1 MNVLIVEDEIII
13 AAELSLLL
21 QDMGYN
27 VSGMAIN
34 YTSGIKLLQEK
45 MPDLA
50 IIDINLGGSKTGID
64 LGHFINENNNIPFI
78 YLTSNS
84 DKETVDT
91 ALESKPHSYLLKP
104 FNKIEIYTSISLAL
118 QYKSTG
124 KKLGEN
130 TNEQNLVINEAIFI
144 KQKELFVKVELKEII
159 CFKSDKNY
167 IEVITKDKQ
176 YIIRST
182 LANLLSEL
190 PNNMFVKVHK
200 SYIVNLK
207 KMVAINHEIVII
219 DELEIPLTE
228 TYRKGLLQG
237 LKTYS

>member
-27 VSGMAIN
+27 VCGMAIN
-34 YTSGIKLLQEK
+34 YTSGVKLLQEK
-45 MPDLA
+45 KVDLA

-64 LGHFINENNNIPFI
+64 LGLYINENNNIPFI
-78 YLTSNS
+78 YLTSNV

-91 ALESKPHSYLLKP
+91 ALETRPHSYLLKP
-104 FNKIEIYTSISLAL
+104 FNKMEIYTSISLAL

-124 KKLGEN
+124 KQMQES
-130 TNEQNLVINEAIFI
+130 TDESNLILNDAIFI
-144 KQKELFVKVELKEII
+144 KNKELFIKVELNEIMF
-159 CFKSDKNY
+159 FKSDKNY
-167 IEVITKDKQ
+167 IEVVTLDKT

-182 LANLLSEL
+182 LANLLNEL
-190 PNNMFVKVHK
+190 PKKTFVKVHK

-207 KMVAINHEIVII
+207 KVSAINHEFIIV
-219 DELEIPLTE
+219 DKTNVPLSE
-228 TYRKGLLQG
+228 TYRKSLLDS

>member
-1 MNVLIVEDEIII
+1 MNVLIIEDEIII

-27 VSGMAIN
+27 VCGMAIN
-34 YTSGIKLLQEK
+34 YTSGVKILQEK

-50 IIDINLGGSKTGID
+50 IIDINLGGSKSGID

-78 YLTSNS
+78 YLTSNI

-91 ALESKPHSYLLKP
+91 ALETKPHSYLLKP

-124 KKLGEN
+124 KKLEED
-130 TNEQNLVINEAIFI
+130 TNEQNLIINDAIFV
-144 KQKELFVKVELKEII
+144 KQKELFIKVELKDII
-159 CFKSDKNY
+159 YFKSDKNY
-167 IEVITKDKQ
+167 IEVITSNKTH
-176 YIIRST
+176 IIRST
-182 LANLLSEL
+182 ITNLLSEL
-190 PNNMFVKVHK
+190 PKNMFIKVHK
-200 SYIVNLK
+200 SFAINMK
-207 KMVAINHEIVII
+207 KIEAINHEMVIV
-219 DELEIPLTE
+219 EKKEIPISE
-228 TYRKGLLQG
+228 SYRKDLLLT

>member
-27 VSGMAIN
+27 VCGMAIN
-34 YTSGIKLLQEK
+34 YTSGVKLLQEK
-45 MPDLA
+45 TPDLA

-78 YLTSNS
+78 YLTSNI

-124 KKLGEN
+124 KKLEEN
-130 TNEQNLVINEAIFI
+130 SAEHNLIINDAIFV
-144 KQKELFVKVELKEII
+144 KQKELFVKVELKDII

-167 IEVITKDKQ
+167 IEVITTQKM

-182 LANLLSEL
+182 LANLLGEL

-207 KMVAINHEIVII
+207 KIGAINHEFVMV
-219 DELEIPLTE
+219 DALSIPLSD
-228 TYRKGLLQG
+228 TYRKDLLHS